1 MRMGVMLSPAQG
13 DNAVETCISEVRRAA
28 DEGFHSA
35 WMAQLFDLDAV
46 TALALA
52 GHQVGG
58 IEVGTAVVPTFP
70 RHPLALAFQALTA
83 AAATANRFVLGI
95 GLSHQLVIEN
105 AFGIPFA
112 RPARHMSEYLAVLKP
127 ALAGEMVS
135 VQGETLKAQ
144 TFAPIRVAGAAAPP
158 ILVAALGSRM
168 LKVAGEQAEGTITWM
183 TGPATLADH
192 TVPTIAAA
200 AEAAGWPRPRV
211 VAGLPVCVTSD
222 ADAARDLAAKAFAIY
237 NNLPSYRAMLDRE
250 GAAGPADVAVVGS
263 EDEVAKSLRR
273 LADAG
278 VTDFCGALFGSPEDQ
293 ARTRRLLLDLAE

>member
-1 MRMGVMLSPAQG
+1 MRMGVMLSPPQG
-13 DNAVETCISEVRRAA
+13 DNAVETCIAEVRRAA

-35 WMAQLFDLDAV
+35 WMAQLFEVDAI

-52 GHQVGG
+52 GHEVAG

-127 ALAGEMVS
+127 ALGGEMVS
-135 VQGETLKAQ
+135 VQGETVKAQ
-144 TFAPIRVAGAAAPP
+144 TFAPIKVAGAAAPP
-158 ILVAALGSRM
+158 ILVAALGPRM
-168 LKVAGEQAEGTITWM
+168 LKVAGEQADGTITWM

-200 AEAAGWPRPRV
+200 ADAAGRPRPRV
-211 VAGLPVCVTSD
+211 VAGLPVCVTGD
-222 ADAARDLAAKAFAIY
+222 TDAARELAAKAFAIY
-237 NNLPSYRAMLDRE
+237 NHLPSYRAMLDRE

-263 EDEVAKSLRR
+263 EDDVAKSLRP
-273 LADAG
+273 LGDIG
-278 VTDFCGALFGSPEDQ
+278 VTDFCAALFGSPEDQ